1 VHADRHQRTRSQ
13 AWVLGQVIDL
23 NSASMG
29 SKKQRTSG
37 HASAVND
44 YVAAG
49 IRADFDPAS
58 ANRE

>member
-1 VHADRHQRTRSQ
+1 
-13 AWVLGQVIDL
+13 
-23 NSASMG
+23 MG